1 MENYSLFTIQFNH
14 SLRFSLN
21 TYLCFLRVIFSL
33 CQIVFLNKCD
43 QISQNVAILAEFLV
57 FRKIYEGSFRVLQNV
72 QPTLANFSVSSEN
85 KFPLLQMAKYRKIM
99 QPSGHTVAVS
109 FKKLLLETDRSD
121 TLTHRAHSSSLSSSS

>member
-1 MENYSLFTIQFNH
+1 M
-14 SLRFSLN
+14 N

-57 FRKIYEGSFRVLQNV
+57 FRKIYEGSFSVLQNV

-121 TLTHRAHSSSLSSSS
+121 TLTHRTHSSSPSSSS